1 MEKIYALKAGEFCRK
16 LKQQIKIFLDN
27 LVDIKQV
34 TLLTIVEFIEKKI
47 EQESIIDGIA
57 FPVGVSVNNICAHDT
72 CLDKN
77 DKRVFNLEKDLIKI
91 DFGVHID
98 GIIIDNAFTYTR
110 NPDLSLLVQ
119 ASEEMVNTIISSVK
133 RDVKITGLQAMADKL
148 LENFNTEHDTEFV
161 AISSLAG
168 HQIDRYRIHANEK
181 QLIYAN
187 NLVSGNSQERIK
199 GDSYYAIEFF
209 VSNGTSRFPEM
220 DKDNITHFMVNY
232 NKYIRFRKMKIYNK
246 NYDSVREII
255 VNNFKTLP
263 FCQRFI
269 QKNTNIQSKEINEIL
284 DYFFE
289 QGILTK
295 YPAVLDLD
303 SDVCVSQFEHTIFVP
318 NDSSKNAEVL
328 S

>member
-16 LKQQIKIFLDN
+16 LKQKIKIFLDN

-34 TLLTIVEFIEKKI
+34 SLLTIVEFIEKKI

-77 DKRVFNLEKDLIKI
+77 DKRGFNLEKDLIKI

-110 NPDLSLLVQ
+110 NPDFSLLVQ
-119 ASEEMVNTIISSVK
+119 ASEEMVKTIISSVK
-133 RDVKITGLQAMADKL
+133 KDVKIIWLQEKADKI
-148 LENFNTEHDTEFV
+148 LENFNREHDTEFV

-168 HQIDRYRIHANEK
+168 HQIDRYKIHANEK

-232 NKYIRFRKMKIYNK
+232 NKYTRFNKMKIYNK

-303 SDVCVSQFEHTIFVP
+303 SDVRVSQFEHTIFVP